1 MPAMPETPVQIL
13 LAEDEEMIRHS
24 LLMGLRRA
32 GFQVQGYANGLLAFE
47 AFQECSASLVIT
59 DIQMPLLDGVELV
72 RRIRGLAPE
81 IPVLVMTGYDER
93 ERQQAFQKLGGC
105 QFISKPFR
113 MENFL
118 SSIRESL
125 NTTIMAQHSMV
136 P

>member
-1 MPAMPETPVQIL
+1 MPETPIQIL

-47 AFQECSASLVIT
+47 AFQESSASLLIT
-59 DIQMPLLDGVELV
+59 DIQMPLLDGIELV
-72 RRIRGLAPE
+72 RRIRDLAPE
-81 IPVLVMTGYDER
+81 IPVLVMTGYGEC
-93 ERQQAFQKLGGC
+93 ERQQAFQTLGGC

-118 SSIRESL
+118 SSIRTVL
-125 NTTIMAQHSMV
+125 NTPLATHYATV

>member
-1 MPAMPETPVQIL
+1 MPETPIQIL

-32 GFQVQGYANGLLAFE
+32 GFHVQGYANGLLAFE
-47 AFQECSASLVIT
+47 AFQESSASLVIT

-72 RRIRGLAPE
+72 HRIRDLVPE
-81 IPVLVMTGYDER
+81 IPVLVMTGYGEG

-118 SSIRESL
+118 SSIREVL
-125 NTTIMAQHSMV
+125 NTPLATHYATV

>member
-1 MPAMPETPVQIL
+1 MPETPVQIL

-32 GFQVQGYANGLLAFE
+32 GFHVQGYANGLLAFE
-47 AFQECSASLVIT
+47 AFQESSASLVIT

-72 RRIRGLAPE
+72 HRIRDLVPE
-81 IPVLVMTGYDER
+81 IPVLVMTGYGEG

-113 MENFL
+113 DVERL
-118 SSIRESL
+118 TAPETGL
-125 NTTIMAQHSMV
+125 
-136 P
+136 